1 MIKIRIFQSYLLPSS
16 SSIATANYV
25 ASLVAVV
32 VVLQLALLYKRHSL
46 AMCSKG
52 GIRLPP
58 GPPPRWFWSNALPT
72 VKSVLE
78 TSFLVVDTNRALSIA
93 HTFSDFVRMYGPL
106 VSFRQGS
113 QVIIVIGSVQVN
125 HPYFE
130 YSSEIDPFQIRQ
142 PQR

>member
-1 MIKIRIFQSYLLPSS
+1 MIKIRIFQSYLFPSS

-32 VVLQLALLYKRHSL
+32 VVLQLALLYKRHSP

-78 TSFLVVDTNRALSIA
+78 TSSSVVETNRALSIA
-93 HTFSDFVRMYGPL
+93 HAFSDFARMYGPL

-125 HPYFE
+125 HSYFE
-130 YSSEIDPFQIRQ
+130 YSSDIDPLQIRQ